1 MIAAGRADS
10 ITLGDLNSRRD
21 WGFAGDYV
29 RAMWLMLRQ
38 RQAADFVIATCET
51 HSVREFCE
59 TAFAHVGLDYRGFV
73 RIDERWSRRTDLVE
87 LRGNAAKARSLL
99 GWKPSV
105 NFKTLVRMM
114 VDADRERLGDG
125 REA

>member
-1 MIAAGRADS
+1 
-10 ITLGDLNSRRD
+10 
-21 WGFAGDYV
+21 
-29 RAMWLMLRQ
+29 
-38 RQAADFVIATCET
+38 
-51 HSVREFCE
+51 
-59 TAFAHVGLDYRGFV
+59 
-73 RIDERWSRRTDLVE
+73 VE